1 MGGIIVNNMDKK
13 SKKNIS
19 AGANV
24 YKRTEVSRGGRTK
37 SVNKRPIGAIIFL
50 AIFAVAMILGYVFGF
65 TSAEIGT
72 TDYHAFIPSIKL
84 GLDLEGGVYAAYDA
98 KRPDKDVTDDEFK
111 ASISGTVEVLQN
123 LLFSKGYTEAQVTT
137 FADGTSIRVEVPN
150 ANDDDEIFQLIS
162 KPKKLEFYETDAQ
175 GNKVNAVGK
184 PEITG
189 DYISSASV
197 GYDQSTQ
204 KYTVQLKFNN
214 SGSTKFKEIT
224 TRLKGKNLGI
234 FLGGEFLMAPTV
246 NDTIPN
252 GQAVITGDYTYEQA
266 YQMAVQIQSGA
277 MPVELELRESGNI
290 GATLGASAKSEGLI
304 AGGVGLLLVIIFMCW
319 RYRLLG
325 VAASLS
331 LIFFTITYLFF
342 LSIFPWV
349 QLTLPGI
356 AGILLSI
363 GMAVDA
369 NVIIF
374 ERVREERAKN
384 INLADSIKNG
394 FKRSYSAILDG
405 NITTIIGS
413 VVLILLATA
422 SVKGFAI
429 TLLIGIIISL
439 ISSLFMTRWIIKA
452 FMSITGKAGK
462 AEAESLDR
470 LYGTHAVLVDYTV
483 VHKRLA
489 KGVINLVDG
498 NKVAKEVK

>member
-1 MGGIIVNNMDKK
+1 MSNMDKK

-19 AGANV
+19 AGASV
-24 YKRTEVSRGGRTK
+24 YKRAETSHGGKTK
-37 SVNKRPIGAIIFL
+37 TAKSRPIGAIVFL

-65 TSAEIGT
+65 TSVELGV
-72 TDYHAFIPSIKL
+72 TDYNAFVPSIKL

-98 KRPDKDVTDDEFK
+98 KRPNADVTDDEFL
-111 ASISGTVEVLQN
+111 ASINGTVQVLQN
-123 LLFSKGYTEAQVTT
+123 LLFSQGFTEAQVST
-137 FADGTSIRVEVPN
+137 FGDGTSIRVEVPN
-150 ANDDDEIFQLIS
+150 ASDDDEIFQLIS

-175 GNKVNAVGK
+175 GNKTNPNGK

-189 DYISSASV
+189 DYISNASV

-204 KYTVQLKFNN
+204 KYTVQLRFNN
-214 SGSTKFKEIT
+214 KGSEKFSEIT

-252 GQAVITGDYTYEQA
+252 GQAVITGNYTYDQA

-277 MPVELELRESGNI
+277 MPVELDLRESGNI
-290 GATLGASAKSEGLI
+290 GATLGNSAKSEGLI

-369 NVIIF
+369 NIIIF
-374 ERVREERAKN
+374 ERIREERGRN
-384 INLADSIKNG
+384 INLSDSIKNG

-413 VVLILLATA
+413 AVLILLATA
-422 SVKGFAI
+422 TVKGFAI

-439 ISSLFMTRWIIKA
+439 FSSLFMTRWMIKA
-452 FMSITGKAGK
+452 FTSITNKSGIRN
-462 AEAESLDR
+462 AEALDK
-470 LYGTHAVLVDYTV
+470 LYGTHASFVDYTV

-489 KGVINLVDG
+489 KGVSLVDS
-498 NKVAKEVK
+498 KAVVKEAK